1 MIDESPAGE
10 EFKRVQ
16 RGKLDALLALA
27 EAHDCRRVR
36 LLGYF
41 GEASTPCGNC
51 DNCLTNPD
59 TWDGTEAAR
68 KLLSCIYRFQH
79 ASGIGFG
86 AGHLIDVLRGK
97 VTDKVTQH
105 GHQRLSTFGI
115 GADLD
120 ESRWRGVLR
129 QLVALGHVV
138 AQGEY
143 NTLALTDSARAV
155 LKGGV
160 PIVLR
165 VPRAAPPRV
174 RQRKPGGTAVTRAST
189 AAAELDAAALQRFA
203 ALKAWR
209 AEVARE
215 HNLPAFVVFHDA
227 TLAAMARDQ
236 PATHDALAAISGVGA
251 KKLQAYGC
259 EILRVLG
266 AAD

>member
-1 MIDESPAGE
+1 M
-10 EFKRVQ
+10 
-16 RGKLDALLALA
+16 ALA

-41 GEASTPCGNC
+41 GEDSSRCGNC
-51 DNCLTNPD
+51 DNCLTKPD

-68 KLLSCIYRFQH
+68 KLLSCIYRFQQ

-97 VTDKVTQH
+97 VTEKVTQH
-105 GHQRLSTFGI
+105 GHERLSTFAV
-115 GADLD
+115 GANLD
-120 ESRWRGVLR
+120 EARWRGVLR

-138 AQGEY
+138 PEGEY

-155 LKGGV
+155 LKGEV

-165 VPRAAPPRV
+165 LPRAPAPRS
-174 RQRKPGGTAVTRAST
+174 RKERAGGSTRAPA
-189 AAAELDAAALQRFA
+189 AAAELDVTAQQRFA
-203 ALKAWR
+203 ALKSWR

-215 HNLPAFVVFHDA
+215 HNLPAYIVFHDA
-227 TLAAMARDQ
+227 VLAAMAREQ
-236 PATHDALAAISGVGA
+236 PASLGELADISGVGA
-251 KKLQAYGC
+251 KKLEAYGR

-266 AAD
+266 EAA